1 MKMVCSKLEQNQTVS
16 VEDPSKHYL
25 EEQSDNSH
33 GTFVS
38 AVQIK
43 SEKAGKITGLKWIF
57 EGIAYIK

>member
-1 MKMVCSKLEQNQTVS
+1 V
-16 VEDPSKHYL
+16 
-25 EEQSDNSH
+25 

-43 SEKAGKITGLKWIF
+43 SEKAGKLTGIKWIF